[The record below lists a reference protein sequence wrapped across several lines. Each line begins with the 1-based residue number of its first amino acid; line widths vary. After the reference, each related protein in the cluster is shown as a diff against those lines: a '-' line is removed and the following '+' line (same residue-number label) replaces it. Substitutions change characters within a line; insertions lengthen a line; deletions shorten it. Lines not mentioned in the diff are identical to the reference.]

1 MIKIHR
7 NLGIEKNIVNSIK
20 NSYKNSPDNL
30 MPISERKTQRIPQ
43 DGEQSRDVH
52 CQPYY
57 LT

>member
-1 MIKIHR
+1 MHR
-7 NLGIEKNIVNSIK
+7 KLGIEKNIVNSVK
-20 NSYKNSPDNL
+20 NSYKNPPVNL
-30 MPISERKTQRIPQ
+30 IPISERKTQCFPQ

>member
-7 NLGIEKNIVNSIK
+7 KLGIEKNIFTSIK
-20 NSYKNSPDNL
+20 NSYKNPPVNL
-30 MPISERKTQRIPQ
+30 IPISERKTQRFLQ

-52 CQPYY
+52 RHHYD